1 VPSLL
6 TLIWMLS
13 LGLAA
18 FAIVALASLVA
29 ARLIRQRDER
39 ADPDRRSRVSKAL
52 LLFAAKDGVRPK
64 FNLSN
69 RTERIAVLETALD
82 ALPFL
87 RPQAKERLVD
97 LLRDHGLD
105 RRLRRQAL
113 CGNLRDQVAAME
125 ALVLFPDEKTT
136 ALLDQ
141 MECSTDL
148 RIWLEA
154 LRTRML
160 MGSGPD
166 MMGLLIRVERPGAR
180 RAPIMQD
187 LLLARAKHD
196 IGEALSALQ
205 TELPPLTR
213 ALLLKVIGECQDP
226 LALTPIKRALSS
238 EDGAVRA
245 AATEALGMLGL
256 DAVGPAL
263 AQATRDSDWRVRLK
277 ACEAI
282 GELGLWRQAK
292 ALAPLLHDQVW
303 WVRLRAEEA
312 LERLGGMGRS
322 VLDGSAA
329 EIPAKK
335 EPAKRRRSAKS

>member
-1 VPSLL
+1 
-6 TLIWMLS
+6 MLS

-52 LLFAAKDGVRPK
+52 LQYAAKDGVRPK

-69 RTERIAVLETALD
+69 HIERVAVLETALD

-87 RPQAKERLVD
+87 RPHAKDRLVD

-105 RRLRRQAL
+105 KRLRRQAIR
-113 CGNLRDQVAAME
+113 GSLRDQVAAME
-125 ALVLFPDEKTT
+125 VLALFPDEKTT
-136 ALLDQ
+136 ALLER
-141 MECSTDL
+141 MECSSDL
-148 RIWLEA
+148 RLWLEA

-160 MGSGPD
+160 MGSGPS
-166 MMGLLIRVERPGAR
+166 MMGLLALVERPGAR

-187 LLLARAKHD
+187 LLLARAKQNV
-196 IGEALSALQ
+196 GEALKALQ
-205 TELPPLTR
+205 TNMPPLTR

-226 LALTPIKRALSS
+226 QALTAIKRALSN

-256 DAVGPAL
+256 DAAGPAL

-303 WVRLRAEEA
+303 WVRLRATEA
-312 LERLGGMGRS
+312 LERLGDMGRS
-322 VLDGSAA
+322 VLDGDAV
-329 EIPAKK
+329 ETPARQK
-335 EPAKRRRSAKS
+335 PAKRRRSAEP

>member
-1 VPSLL
+1 MV
-6 TLIWMLS
+6 S

-18 FAIVALASLVA
+18 FAMVVLASLVI

-52 LLFAAKDGVRPK
+52 LQYTAKDGIRPQL
-64 FNLSN
+64 NLSS
-69 RTERIAVLETALD
+69 RIERLAIIETALD

-87 RPQAKERLVD
+87 RPQGKVRLVE

-105 RRLRRQAL
+105 KRLRRQAL
-113 CGNLRDQVAAME
+113 RGNLRDQVAAME
-125 ALVLFPDEKTT
+125 ALVLFPDEETT
-136 ALLDQ
+136 AVLGRLQ
-141 MECSTDL
+141 RSADL

-154 LRTRML
+154 LRTRTL
-160 MGSGPD
+160 LESGPN
-166 MMGLLIRVERPGAR
+166 MIGLLALVERPGAR

-226 LALTPIKRALSS
+226 LALTPIKRELSS

-329 EIPAKK
+329 EIPATRK
-335 EPAKRRRSAKS
+335 PGKRRRSAKS

>member
-1 VPSLL
+1 
-6 TLIWMLS
+6 MLS

-18 FAIVALASLVA
+18 FAIIALASLVA

-52 LLFAAKDGVRPK
+52 LHYAAKGGVRPK

-69 RTERIAVLETALD
+69 RIERLAVLETALD

-87 RPQAKERLVD
+87 RPQAKERLAA
-97 LLRDHGLD
+97 LLREHGLD
-105 RRLRRQAL
+105 KRLRRQAL
-113 CGNLRDQVAAME
+113 HASLRDQVAAME

-136 ALLDQ
+136 ALLER
-141 MECSTDL
+141 MERSSDL

-154 LRTRML
+154 LRTRTL
-160 MGSGPD
+160 MESGPD
-166 MMGLLIRVERPGAR
+166 MMGLLARVERPGAR

-187 LLLARAKHD
+187 LLLARARQN
-196 IGEALSALQ
+196 IGEALNALQ
-205 TELPPLTR
+205 TDLPPLTR

-226 LALTPIKRALSS
+226 QALTAIKSALSS

-256 DAVGPAL
+256 DAAAPAL

-292 ALAPLLHDQVW
+292 ALAPLLNDQVW

-312 LERLGGMGRS
+312 LARLGEMGRT
-322 VLDGSAA
+322 VIEGKT
-329 EIPAKK
+329 EEKPAKK
-335 EPAKRRRSAKS
+335 RRSAAP

>member
-1 VPSLL
+1 MPSLL
-6 TLIWMLS
+6 TLIWMVS
-13 LGLAA
+13 VGLAA

-52 LLFAAKDGVRPK
+52 LQFAASNGVRPK
-64 FNLSN
+64 FDLSS
-69 RTERIAVLETALD
+69 RIERLAILETALD

-87 RPQAKERLVD
+87 RLQGKDRLVE

-105 RRLRRQAL
+105 KRLRRQAL
-113 CGNLRDQVAAME
+113 HGNLRDQVAAME

-136 ALLDQ
+136 ALLAR
-141 MECSTDL
+141 MERSTDL

-154 LRTRML
+154 LRTRTVL
-160 MGSGPD
+160 ESGPN
-166 MMGLLIRVERPGAR
+166 MIGLLALVERPGAR

-187 LLLARAKHD
+187 LLLARAKQN
-196 IGEALSALQ
+196 IGEALSALR

-213 ALLLKVIGECQDP
+213 ALLIKVLGACQDP
-226 LALTPIKRALSS
+226 QTLNAIARELSN

-245 AATEALGMLGL
+245 AAAEALGMLGL
-256 DAVGPAL
+256 DAAGPAL
-263 AQATRDSDWRVRLK
+263 AKATRDLDWRVRLK

-282 GELGLWRQAK
+282 GELSLWRQAT
-292 ALAPLLHDQVW
+292 ALVPLLDDQVW

-312 LERLGGMGRS
+312 LAKIRRMGS
-322 VLDGSAA
+322 SAPKGTAA
-329 EIPAKK
+329 EMPARKKTAKK
-335 EPAKRRRSAKS
+335 RRSTKP